1 MLLVIY
7 IYLKII
13 CYEKKIFFFILLL
26 STHISEPLHA
36 NDIEFL
42 QDTNLLDTNK
52 DTLVAFSNSRFSET
66 LDLLNY
72 TDNFA
77 ETKLKS
83 TTTKTISIT
92 HRFDNSL
99 RIALQY
105 TNSTTELTRVLH
117 PNKLETVSDSLLLSA
132 SYPILISGS
141 KNYDLEVYAQEDRQ
155 QPLKIDCYQFGS
167 EIIGG
172 SCNEASIRF
181 FDSEIYK
188 QTGEKVFKPVMQI
201 EGNSEA
207 YGLTLRIIDTDD
219 QKFRLH
225 HSFSLSRTKLQVTY
239 VSDILDTTDPFLLGS
254 LVGGSTIESIINAFK
269 QDIPQTSPWY
279 ENKFKYAL
287 SAFYQINK
295 ELYLTSRFSLI
306 KTSRS
311 NYLSH
316 PLKTDFNSN
325 KLLDLGLFY
334 SLSERIGVY
343 GRLALSSNY
352 LLGINSLSYNRKTN
366 HLFDHP
372 YGEVYIGLLIN
383 F

>member
-1 MLLVIY
+1 MKKLV
-7 IYLKII
+7 
-13 CYEKKIFFFILLL
+13 FFCVLFL
-26 STHISEPLHA
+26 SAHISELLYA

-42 QDTNLLDTNK
+42 RDTNLLDTNK
-52 DTLVAFSNSRFSET
+52 ATLVAVSHSRFSET
-66 LDLLNY
+66 LDVLNY
-72 TDNFA
+72 SDNFA

-83 TTTKTISIT
+83 STTKTISIT
-92 HRFDNSL
+92 HQLDNSL

-105 TNSTTELTRVLH
+105 TKASTDLERALY
-117 PNKLETVSDSLLLSA
+117 PNKLESDSESLFLSA
-132 SYPILISGS
+132 SYPIMISGS
-141 KNYDLEVYAQEDRQ
+141 KIYDLEVYAQEDKQ
-155 QPLKIDCYQFGS
+155 EPLKIDCYQFGS

-172 SCNEASIRF
+172 SCSEASIRF
-181 FDSEIYK
+181 FDSEMYQ

-201 EGNSEA
+201 EGDAEA
-207 YGLTLRIIDTDD
+207 FGLTLRIIDTDD

-225 HSFSLSRTKLQVTY
+225 HSFSLSRTKLRVTY
-239 VSDILDTTDPFLLGS
+239 LSDILDTTDPFLLDS
-254 LVGGSTIESIINAFK
+254 LVGGSTIGSIINAFK

-287 SAFYQINK
+287 SAIYQINT
-295 ELYLTSRFSLI
+295 ELYLASRFSLI
-306 KTSRS
+306 KISRS

-352 LLGINSLSYNRKTN
+352 LLGTNSLSYNRKSS